1 MLNKDYYILL
11 SILETIDKIIRYTEG
26 YNSADELYNND
37 RDFDAA
43 MMNFIV
49 IGEEVGKLTDE
60 LKEKNYQI
68 DWQKIY
74 TFRNIIAHHYF
85 GINVDI
91 VWQIICY
98 DIPKLRDDLDKLL
111 SFKNNR

>member
-11 SILETIDKIIRYTEG
+11 SIIETIEKIIRYTKG
-26 YNSADELYNND
+26 YHSAEELYGND

-49 IGEEVGKLTDE
+49 IGEAVGKLTDT
-60 LKEKNYQI
+60 LKAEHKQI

-74 TFRNIIAHHYF
+74 SFRNILAHHYF

-91 VWQIICY
+91 VWQIILE
-98 DIPKLRDDLDKLL
+98 DIPKLSVDLKQLA
-111 SFKNNR
+111 SPMEK

>member
-11 SILETIDKIIRYTEG
+11 SMLDTIGKILRYTST
-26 YNSADELYNND
+26 YHSAEELYQND

-49 IGEEVGKLTDE
+49 LGEEVGKLSD
-60 LKEKNYQI
+60 QI
-68 DWQKIY
+68 RLQNSQINWQKIY
-74 TFRNIIAHHYF
+74 GFRNIVAHHYF

-91 VWQIICY
+91 VWQIICNDLSKLKK
-98 DIPKLRDDLDKLL
+98 DIEKLL
-111 SFKNNR
+111 KYDEV

>member
-11 SILETIDKIIRYTEG
+11 SMLETVEKIIRYTSN
-26 YNSADELYNND
+26 YHSAEELYQND

-60 LKEKNYQI
+60 LKSKNEQI

-74 TFRNIIAHHYF
+74 SLRNIIAHHYF

-91 VWQIICY
+91 VWQIITT
-98 DIPKLRDDLDKLL
+98 DLPKLKDDLTILL
-111 SFKNNR
+111 NK

>member
-1 MLNKDYYILL
+1 M
-11 SILETIDKIIRYTEG
+11 LETIEKIIRYTSN
-26 YNSADELYNND
+26 YHSAEELYQND

-60 LKEKNYQI
+60 IKAKNKQV

-74 TFRNIIAHHYF
+74 SLRNIIAHHYF

-91 VWQIICY
+91 VWQIICN
-98 DIPKLRDDLDKLL
+98 DLPKLKDDL
-111 SFKNNR
+111 NRLVKPN

>member
-11 SILETIDKIIRYTEG
+11 SMLETIEKILRYTTG
-26 YNSADELYNND
+26 YQSAEELYQND

-49 IGEEVGKLTDE
+49 IGEAVGKLSEEVKT
-60 LKEKNYQI
+60 KNDQI

-74 TFRNIIAHHYF
+74 SFRNIVAHHYF

-91 VWQIICY
+91 VWQIIRF
-98 DIPKLRDDLDKLL
+98 DLPKLKENLHQILDK
-111 SFKNNR
+111 

>member
-1 MLNKDYYILL
+1 M
-11 SILETIDKIIRYTEG
+11 LETIEKIIRYTSS
-26 YNSADELYNND
+26 YHSAEELYQND

-60 LKEKNYQI
+60 IKLKNEQI
-68 DWQKIY
+68 NWQKIY

-91 VWQIICY
+91 VWQIISS
-98 DIPKLRDDLDKLL
+98 DLPIL
-111 SFKNNR
+111 KNDLENLVNTKSD

>member
-11 SILETIDKIIRYTEG
+11 SMLETIEKIIRYTSNYHTAE
-26 YNSADELYNND
+26 ELYQND

-49 IGEEVGKLTDE
+49 IGEEVGKLTFD
-60 LKEKNYQI
+60 LKATNKQI
-68 DWQKIY
+68 NWEKIY
-74 TFRNIIAHHYF
+74 SLRNIIAHHYF

-91 VWQIICY
+91 VWQIITI
-98 DIPKLRDDLDKLL
+98 DLPKLKVDLNLL
-111 SFKNNR
+111 LKQ

>member
-11 SILETIDKIIRYTEG
+11 SMLENVEKIFRYTSN
-26 YNSADELYNND
+26 YNSADELYQND

-49 IGEEVGKLTDE
+49 FGEEAGKLTEE
-60 LKEKNYQI
+60 LKSKNELI

-74 TFRNIIAHHYF
+74 SLRNIIAHHYF

-91 VWQIICY
+91 VWQIISI
-98 DIPKLRDDLDKLL
+98 DLPKLKDDLNKLL
-111 SFKNNR
+111 NK